1 MLDLLFDIAGGIL
14 EEFILE
20 ALSESFR
27 SPRKQKDAP
36 SKSVLGLI

>member
-14 EEFILE
+14 EEFMLE
-20 ALSESFR
+20 AFSESFR
-27 SPRKQKDAP
+27 RRRKQQDAP